1 MKAKAIRIFILL
13 LMLLYIG
20 SVLYA
25 SYSLLFGNTEPTVE
39 LLKKAGGSTDT
50 IRTLVKEQNQ
60 TALTYLG
67 LEAILALV
75 IFILL
80 AQANRV
86 QGDTKVVYVEKYVGR
101 DSDKATATESGREAD
116 LLRRAGEL
124 SKLWLAQATLEE
136 AIGVSLRQCCT
147 DLGAVVGAYYAVSR
161 AGGQVVAELA
171 GGYALPDT
179 AAARFHPGEGIGG
192 QVLQDGRE
200 QLLAQVPADHLAAG
214 SGLGKAQPGYL
225 AAIPVVDGDLV
236 NGVLEI
242 GTFHPLDAPS
252 LAYLRQFAT
261 ILGQYGAGQ
270 GK

>member
-1 MKAKAIRIFILL
+1 MKTKTLRIAILL

-39 LLKKAGGSTDT
+39 QLKKAGGNTDA
-50 IRTLVKEQNQ
+50 IRTLVKAQNQ

-67 LEAILALV
+67 LETVLALV

-80 AQANRV
+80 AQANRT

-101 DSDKATATESGREAD
+101 DSDKATATESGREAE

-124 SKLWLAQATLEE
+124 SKQWLAQATLGE

-147 DLGAVVGAYYAVSR
+147 DLGAVVGAYYAVKR
-161 AGGQVVAELA
+161 AEGQVVAELA

-179 AAARFHPGEGIGG
+179 MATRFYPGEGAGG

-200 QLLAQVPADHLAAG
+200 QLLAHVPADYLVAG
-214 SGLGKAQPGYL
+214 SGLGKAQPGHL
-225 AAIPVVDGDLV
+225 AVVPVLGEGLV
-236 NGVLEI
+236 KGVLEI

-261 ILGQYGAGQ
+261 MLGQY
-270 GK
+270 